1 MSLVIGCG
9 CLDGVPREA
18 VLPWAA
24 RDRHVGE
31 MSTRRRA
38 HVEATSGGGPADG
51 SIGVPQRGCFLLR
64 ENQFSREVLSGWWC
78 WTRRVNWLGARWGG
92 RGSSRCYV
100 LPYRGAI
107 RHLVVTRGAPGVDR
121 PPHPERPR
129 HWGRVRPRTGRE
141 EPLTGRSVAVDVTA
155 LGEEVSDFE
164 VTFDVEDEA
173 TVSNTTAELG
183 LNETETVTFEHVTG
197 DPEAGNYTVTV
208 STVDDELTGDFTR
221 A

>member
-1 MSLVIGCG
+1 M
-9 CLDGVPREA
+9 
-18 VLPWAA
+18 
-24 RDRHVGE
+24 
-31 MSTRRRA
+31 
-38 HVEATSGGGPADG
+38 
-51 SIGVPQRGCFLLR
+51 
-64 ENQFSREVLSGWWC
+64 
-78 WTRRVNWLGARWGG
+78 
-92 RGSSRCYV
+92 
-100 LPYRGAI
+100 
-107 RHLVVTRGAPGVDR
+107 DR

>member
-1 MSLVIGCG
+1 
-9 CLDGVPREA
+9 
-18 VLPWAA
+18 
-24 RDRHVGE
+24 
-31 MSTRRRA
+31 
-38 HVEATSGGGPADG
+38 
-51 SIGVPQRGCFLLR
+51 
-64 ENQFSREVLSGWWC
+64 
-78 WTRRVNWLGARWGG
+78 
-92 RGSSRCYV
+92 
-100 LPYRGAI
+100 
-107 RHLVVTRGAPGVDR
+107 
-121 PPHPERPR
+121 
-129 HWGRVRPRTGRE
+129 
-141 EPLTGRSVAVDVTA
+141 VTA